1 MPRQKSGQAEE
12 WPGRRV
18 PRQKSGQVE
27 EEHYYIEDF
36 FSLKQKIHKIKL
48 KHGFSLKGKQ
58 GGEEAAKAEE
68 CTAAD
73 ECIAEEC
80 TIAKEWSA
88 AEECFCR
95 SRKVHCRRSSASI
108 NDQLAPTEV

>member
-1 MPRQKSGQAEE
+1 M
-12 WPGRRV
+12 